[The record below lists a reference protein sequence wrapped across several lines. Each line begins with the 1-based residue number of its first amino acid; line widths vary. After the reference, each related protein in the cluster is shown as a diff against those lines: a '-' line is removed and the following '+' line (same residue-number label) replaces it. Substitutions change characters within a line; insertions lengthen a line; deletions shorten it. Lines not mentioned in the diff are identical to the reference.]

1 MAGGTLLD
9 RLLVTRDR
17 GVTTVTINRP
27 DVRNA
32 VDVPTFDQLIAA
44 FAEISRDPEVR
55 CVILTGAG
63 EQAFIAGA
71 DVKAMAPLDVSGA
84 RAFSERGQRA
94 GDIMEALPVPVI
106 AAVNGYALGGGC
118 ELALACDFIY
128 ASRAARLGQPEVN
141 LGVIPGMGA
150 TQRLVRRVGLAR
162 ARELIYTGAIL
173 DADEALRIG
182 LVNAVFEPADLLPR
196 TRAAAETIAAKAP
209 RAVAAAKQAL
219 RQGAGLALDAGL
231 ELERG
236 LFATLFG
243 TQDQKEGMRAFVE
256 KRPPVWSNR

>member
-1 MAGGTLLD
+1 VTD

-17 GVTTVTINRP
+17 AITTVMINRP

-32 VDVPTFDQLIAA
+32 VDVPTFDQLITT
-44 FAEISRDPEVR
+44 FAEISRDRDVR

-63 EQAFIAGA
+63 DQAFIAGA
-71 DVKAMAPLDVSGA
+71 DVKAMASLDVSGA

-94 GDIMEALPVPVI
+94 GDMMEALSVPVI

-128 ASRAARLGQPEVN
+128 AARTARLGQPEVN

-150 TQRLVRRVGLAR
+150 TQRLVRRVGIAR
-162 ARELIYTGAIL
+162 ARELLYTGAIL

-182 LVNAVFEPADLLPR
+182 LVNAVFEPAELLPR
-196 TRAAAETIAAKAP
+196 ARAAAETIAAKAP

-219 RQGAGLALDAGL
+219 RQGAGLGLDAGL